1 MKFIKHII
9 CILFLSLGINAYSQY
24 IPSTTTVFSKSEN
37 GSIGNEKF
45 TFSLYNSF
53 ITIVDNYYNTSKKY
67 GPLFLEE
74 TGYDKYG
81 YYFEFYKPD
90 IKSDPFGFTGGKAL
104 IAYRFIYT
112 SKGGNILYIA
122 ELEIIGEQVS
132 AKIFY
137 TKEGYNKE
145 NSNQSSNNSE
155 LKETNFDISDVIMNS
170 TTLSQIMA
178 KISFSFE
185 QSGEKERSV
194 DGAFVI
200 IEYKNNSL
208 IQALVRYTL
217 QGNVAEIIFV
227 MPKNISDPIGNELIR
242 KYGTKIIN
250 GEEVIQRGYLT
261 YDIRSDGEDIGIFV
275 IK

>member
-24 IPSTTTVFSKSEN
+24 IPSTTTEFSKSEN
-37 GSIGNEKF
+37 GSIGKEKF

-67 GPLFLEE
+67 GPLYLYE

-81 YYFEFYKPD
+81 FYFEFYKPD

-112 SKGGNILYIA
+112 SKGGNILFIS
-122 ELEIIGEQVS
+122 EVKSISNQVS
-132 AKIFY
+132 IKTFY
-137 TKEGYNKE
+137 TKEGYNKV
-145 NSNQSSNNSE
+145 NSNQSSSNSE

-185 QSGEKERSV
+185 QSGEKKRSV
-194 DGAFVI
+194 DGAFDIVT
-200 IEYKNNSL
+200 YTNSSL
-208 IQALVRYTL
+208 IQALVKYTS
-217 QGNVAEIIFV
+217 QGNVAEIVFV
-227 MPKNISDPIGNELIR
+227 MPKTFSDSIDNELIR
-242 KYGTKIIN
+242 KYGTKFIN
-250 GEEVIQRGYLT
+250 GEEVIQRGDLT
-261 YDIRSDGEDIGIFV
+261 YAIKSDENIGIIV
-275 IK
+275 IN

>member
-24 IPSTTTVFSKSEN
+24 IPSTTTEFSKSEN
-37 GSIGNEKF
+37 GSIGKEKF

-67 GPLFLEE
+67 GPLFLDE

-90 IKSDPFGFTGGKAL
+90 IKSDPFGFTSGKAL
-104 IAYRFIYT
+104 IAYVFTYT
-112 SKGGNILYIA
+112 SKGGNILFISEA
-122 ELEIIGEQVS
+122 KINSQQVS
-132 AKIFY
+132 RKIFY
-137 TKEGYNKE
+137 TNEGYNKLI
-145 NSNQSSNNSE
+145 SNHSSSNSE

-185 QSGEKERSV
+185 QSGEKERSD
-194 DGAFVI
+194 DGAFVFVAY
-200 IEYKNNSL
+200 ESNNFISP
-208 IQALVRYTL
+208 IVKYTSK
-217 QGNVAEIIFV
+217 GNVAEIIFF
-227 MPKNISDPIGNELIR
+227 MPKDISDTIGNELIR
-242 KYGTKIIN
+242 KYGTKFIN
-250 GEEVIQRGYLT
+250 GEEVIQRGDLT
-261 YDIRSDGEDIGIFV
+261 YAIKSDENIGIIV
-275 IK
+275 IN